1 MSLFQEF
8 SPIFRMVN
16 DFDRVASRCVPRE
29 PRFTPSFD
37 VKELKDS
44 YELQGELP
52 GVDQKDVSIEWT
64 DATTLA
70 IKGRTEH
77 RRQRGSP
84 PQKTAA
90 STPTPAQASDS
101 ATSSEKA
108 TSEHEYQKPS
118 VEEEDGSTSTT
129 DDFVDVASPNS
140 ESTVA
145 EGKKP
150 VQEAVAAPTRAQAPA
165 PAAEQARYW
174 VSERSVGSFAR
185 TFTFPVRIDQDAV
198 KASLKNGIL
207 SVVIPK
213 LKVQPRKITI
223 E

>member
-8 SPIFRMVN
+8 SPIFRLVN
-16 DFDRVASRCVPRE
+16 DYERAARCAPRE
-29 PRFTPSFD
+29 ARFTPSFD

-52 GVDQKDVSIEWT
+52 GIDQKDVSIEWT

-77 RRQRGSP
+77 RRRRSSP
-84 PQKTAA
+84 SQKAAEAAAPETTESESA
-90 STPTPAQASDS
+90 STKDT
-101 ATSSEKA
+101 EYKA
-108 TSEHEYQKPS
+108 PS
-118 VEEEDGSTSTT
+118 VEEEDGSTTAT
-129 DDFVDVASPNS
+129 DDFVDVASPNAS
-140 ESTVA
+140 EETVSKKA
-145 EGKKP
+145 EEP
-150 VQEAVAAPTRAQAPA
+150 AAPKP
-165 PAAEQARYW
+165 AEQVRYW
-174 VSERSVGSFAR
+174 VSERSVGSFGR
-185 TFTFPVRIDQDAV
+185 SFTFPVRIDQDNV

-213 LKVQPRKITI
+213 LVVPPRKITI

>member
-8 SPIFRMVN
+8 SPIFRLVN
-16 DFDRVASRCVPRE
+16 DYERAARCAPRE
-29 PRFTPSFD
+29 ARFTPSFD

-52 GVDQKDVSIEWT
+52 GIDQKDLSIEWA
-64 DATTLA
+64 DATTLT

-77 RRQRGSP
+77 RRQRGTP
-84 PQKTAA
+84 PQKAA
-90 STPTPAQASDS
+90 EAAVAQPTESESES
-101 ATSSEKA
+101 AKD
-108 TSEHEYQKPS
+108 HEYKAPS
-118 VEEEDGSTSTT
+118 VEEEDGSTTAT

-140 ESTVA
+140 SEKTVA
-145 EGKKP
+145 KP
-150 VQEAVAAPTRAQAPA
+150 AEEPVAEKP
-165 PAAEQARYW
+165 AEQGRYW
-174 VSERSVGSFAR
+174 ISERSVGSFGR
-185 TFTFPVRIDQDAV
+185 SFTFPVRIDQDNV

-213 LKVQPRKITI
+213 LVVPPRKINI